1 MAYNNKKAVCN
12 DEKVVIGDDE
22 AAIGDGETTIGDKK
36 IDGDVREITCD
47 DGETA

>member
-1 MAYNNKKAVCN
+1 
-12 DEKVVIGDDE
+12 VVIGDEE
-22 AAIGDGETTIGDKK
+22 AAIGDDETTIGDGETTIGDKK